1 MKHIH
6 IEGKTFCITGET
18 EEYRDIYWALIVAAG
33 GRWVRAVSRVV
44 DYLVV
49 GDEPGP
55 TKMRLAAEY
64 GVRCISE
71 EELDAGLREALGIT
85 DGQRLFVHGWRLP
98 VENKIKRAPVA
109 AGVAVER
116 GEDDGVSMKLEGQR
130 VCITGKLDLPRAEY
144 AERIK
149 AAGGVWV
156 ADVSQSVAYLV
167 VGDKPGSKVERAKKL
182 SVPVRSLGALKS
194 ALGMED

>member
-1 MKHIH
+1 MEHLH

-33 GRWVRAVSRVV
+33 GRWVRAVSRAV
-44 DYLVV
+44 DFLVV

-55 TKMRLAAEY
+55 TKMRLAEEY
-64 GVRCISE
+64 GVQRISE
-71 EELDAGLREALGIT
+71 GELDAALREALAIT
-85 DGQRLFVHGWRLP
+85 DGQRLFAHGWRLP

-109 AGVAVER
+109 NAVER
-116 GEDDGVSMKLEGQR
+116 GEDDGVSMKVEGQR

-149 AAGGVWV
+149 AAGGVL
-156 ADVSQSVAYLV
+156 ASDVSQTVAYLV
-167 VGDKPGSKVERAKKL
+167 IGDKPGSKVERAKKL
-182 SVPVRSLGALKS
+182 RVPVRSLGALKS
-194 ALGMED
+194 ALGME